1 MKKSDRQQRK
11 LQKQLE
17 KQENK
22 RRRSKNR
29 EYTIVSYLFVGIF
42 VALAGYVVYFN
53 GVKSEKF
60 INSPYNTRQDTFAD
74 RVVRGSILSSD
85 GEILAQTQI
94 ADDGSEYRVYPYE
107 NIFAHVVGYDSN
119 GKSGLESEANFSLL
133 TSHAFFLE
141 QMRNQFMGEKNQG
154 DNVISTLDAGLQ
166 QTAYYAMG
174 DYQGAVVVLEPDTGQ
189 IKAMVS
195 KPDFNPNTIA
205 SDWEA
210 LSQDTGN
217 SSLLNRA
224 TQGQYPP
231 GSTFKIVTALDYY
244 KKHGS
249 MDGFSY
255 NCEGSITVDGHTI
268 QCYNGNVHGQQDL
281 YTAFAN
287 SCNCAFAQMGLD
299 LGGDS
304 LSSVCRQL
312 LFNRNLPLKMAYRVS
327 TFSLDDQ
334 SGNALTMQT
343 SIGQGNTLV
352 APMHMALIVSAI
364 ANDGVLMEP
373 YLIDR
378 VENHTQDVVSRTE
391 PNTYR
396 ELMSSEE
403 AQALEDLMVGVVE
416 QGTATAL
423 SGRGYTVAGKTGSAE
438 YNDAGDSHSWFVGY
452 SNVEDPDLVVAVIV
466 EGGGTGSEV
475 AVPIAA
481 QIFDAYYYG

>member
-1 MKKSDRQQRK
+1 
-11 LQKQLE
+11 
-17 KQENK
+17 
-22 RRRSKNR
+22 
-29 EYTIVSYLFVGIF
+29 
-42 VALAGYVVYFN
+42 
-53 GVKSEKF
+53 
-60 INSPYNTRQDTFAD
+60 
-74 RVVRGSILSSD
+74 
-85 GEILAQTQI
+85 
-94 ADDGSEYRVYPYE
+94 
-107 NIFAHVVGYDSN
+107 
-119 GKSGLESEANFSLL
+119 
-133 TSHAFFLE
+133 
-141 QMRNQFMGEKNQG
+141 
-154 DNVISTLDAGLQ
+154 
-166 QTAYYAMG
+166 
-174 DYQGAVVVLEPDTGQ
+174 
-189 IKAMVS
+189 
-195 KPDFNPNTIA
+195 
-205 SDWEA
+205 
-210 LSQDTGN
+210 
-217 SSLLNRA
+217 
-224 TQGQYPP
+224 
-231 GSTFKIVTALDYY
+231 
-244 KKHGS
+244 
-249 MDGFSY
+249 
-255 NCEGSITVDGHTI
+255 
-268 QCYNGNVHGQQDL
+268 
-281 YTAFAN
+281 
-287 SCNCAFAQMGLD
+287 MGLD

-312 LFNRNLPLKMAYRVS
+312 LFIRNLPLKMAYRVS